1 MKYPM
6 TGCGPF
12 THTDPTD
19 RPARVFDGVNTVH
32 AGPQR
37 PSYIMLPIIPKRR

>member
-1 MKYPM
+1 M

-19 RPARVFDGVNTVH
+19 RPARVFDGINTLH
-32 AGPQR
+32 SGPKR
-37 PSYIMLPIIPKRR
+37 ASYLLLPIIPKRK